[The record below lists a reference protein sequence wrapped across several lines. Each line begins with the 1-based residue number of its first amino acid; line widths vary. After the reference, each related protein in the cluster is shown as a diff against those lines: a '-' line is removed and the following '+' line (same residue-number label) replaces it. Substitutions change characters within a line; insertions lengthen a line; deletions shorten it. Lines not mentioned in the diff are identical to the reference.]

1 MIPIPNS
8 GNGISTTSKL
18 SRKAIQKLF
27 NTKFYN
33 YDKSISSF
41 GLLRQEKATLT
52 LKNF

>member
-1 MIPIPNS
+1 MIPTPNS

-33 YDKSISSF
+33 YDNTVSSF
-41 GLLRQEKATLT
+41 ALLHQEKAIFL
-52 LKNF
+52 LKKF